1 MLPDPAPK
9 RNPAP
14 ADPLGQDTS
23 SYGMQEIKGRYVDLD
38 AREIY
43 GAVMTINADGRI
55 ERIDR
60 DPARD
65 KRGWFILPGFV
76 DAHVHIESSMLLPV
90 EFAKLAVV
98 HGTVATVSDPHEI
111 ANVLGAAGVEYM
123 LDNARHTPL
132 GIAFGAPSCVP
143 ATAHETAGA
152 TLDAASVARLL
163 ARPDIH
169 YLSEVMNYPGVLQGD
184 PEVTAKIAAARAAGK
199 PVDGHAPG
207 LRGAE
212 AAAYA
217 AAGITTDHECTTA
230 AEARDK
236 LAAGMKILIREGSA
250 ARNYAALEELIDE
263 FPDRLMFCTDDSHPD
278 DLLAGHINRLV
289 IRAVRGGHDLYDVLR
304 IACRNPVDHY
314 GLDVGRLRVGDRADF
329 IQVDDLRHFGIMG
342 TWINGRQVAEAGA
355 HLLPDHRPEPLNNFS
370 CSPKRP
376 EDFRAAPGPADG
388 KIRVIDVTDGELVTG
403 AREMAPVRD
412 AEGRPVAAPE
422 RDLLKLVVVNRYHDA
437 PPAVAFVHGMKLQRG
452 AIASSVAHDSHNIVA
467 VGVDDAAICRMV
479 NAVIASG
486 GGIAAGRDE
495 YLEVLPLPVAGI
507 MSLERGPQ
515 VAARYGEISG
525 FVRRKLR
532 CGVAAPFMTLS
543 FLALLVIPELKLS
556 DRGLFDGRT
565 FRPVDLW
572 L

>member
-1 MLPDPAPK
+1 
-9 RNPAP
+9 
-14 ADPLGQDTS
+14 
-23 SYGMQEIKGRYVDLD
+23 MQEIKGRFVDLD

-43 GAVMTINADGRI
+43 GVVMTIDDRGRI
-55 ERIDR
+55 AGIER

-111 ANVLGAAGVEYM
+111 ANVLGMEGIEYM

-132 GIAFGAPSCVP
+132 SINFGAPSCVP
-143 ATAHETAGA
+143 ATAFETAGA
-152 TLDAASVARLL
+152 VLDAAAVTELL
-163 ARPDIH
+163 GRPEIR
-169 YLSEVMNYPGVLQGD
+169 YLSEVMNYPGVLHGD
-184 PEVTAKIAAARAAGK
+184 AEVLAKIAAAKAAGK
-199 PVDGHAPG
+199 VVDGHAPG
-207 LRGAE
+207 LRGTE

-217 AAGITTDHECTTA
+217 AAGIRTDHECFTA

-278 DLLAGHINRLV
+278 DLMAGHINRLV
-289 IRAVRGGHDLYDVLR
+289 VRAVRGGHDLFNVLR

-314 GLDVGRLRVGDRADF
+314 GLDIGRLRVGDRADF

-342 TWINGRQVAEAGA
+342 TWIKGVRVSEAGA
-355 HLLPDHRPEPLNNFS
+355 HLLPDYRPEPINRFH

-376 EDFRAAPGPADG
+376 EDFRVAAGPEG
-388 KIRVIDVTDGELVTG
+388 GSLRVIGVIDGELVTEALELDPVLDETG
-403 AREMAPVRD
+403 A
-412 AEGRPVAAPE
+412 PVAAPE
-422 RDLLKLVVVNRYHDA
+422 RDLLKIAVINRYTDA
-437 PPAVAFVHGMKLQRG
+437 PPAVGFVRGMKLQRG
-452 AIASSVAHDSHNIVA
+452 ALASSVAHDSHNIVV
-467 VGVDDAAICRMV
+467 VGVDDETMCRV
-479 NAVIASG
+479 ANAVIAER
-486 GGIAAGRDE
+486 GGIAAGRHE

-507 MSLERGPQ
+507 MSAERGPQ
-515 VAARYGEISG
+515 VAARYAELTG
-525 FVRRKLR
+525 FARRKLR
-532 CGVAAPFMTLS
+532 CGLSSPFMTLS
-543 FLALLVIPELKLS
+543 FLALLVIPRLKLS
-556 DRGLFDGRT
+556 DRGLFDAQT

-572 L
+572 TIPGSSQT

>member
-1 MLPDPAPK
+1 
-9 RNPAP
+9 
-14 ADPLGQDTS
+14 
-23 SYGMQEIKGRYVDLD
+23 MQEIKGRYVDLD

-43 GAVMTINADGRI
+43 GVVMTIDDRGRI
-55 ERIDR
+55 AGIER

-111 ANVLGAAGVEYM
+111 ANVLGMEGIEYM

-132 GIAFGAPSCVP
+132 SINFGAPSCVP
-143 ATAHETAGA
+143 ATAFETAGA
-152 TLDAASVARLL
+152 VLDAAAVTELL
-163 ARPDIH
+163 GRPEIR
-169 YLSEVMNYPGVLQGD
+169 YLSEVMNYPGVLHGD
-184 PEVTAKIAAARAAGK
+184 AEVLAKIAAAKAAGK
-199 PVDGHAPG
+199 VVDGHAPG
-207 LRGAE
+207 LRGTE

-217 AAGITTDHECTTA
+217 AAGIRTDHECFTA

-278 DLLAGHINRLV
+278 DLMAGHINRLV
-289 IRAVRGGHDLYDVLR
+289 VRAVRGGHDLFNVLR

-314 GLDVGRLRVGDRADF
+314 GLDIGRLRVGDRADF

-342 TWINGRQVAEAGA
+342 TWIKGVRVSEAGA
-355 HLLPDHRPEPLNNFS
+355 HLLPDYRPEPINRFH

-376 EDFRAAPGPADG
+376 EDFRVAAGPEG
-388 KIRVIDVTDGELVTG
+388 GSLRVIGVIDGELVTEALELDPVLDETG
-403 AREMAPVRD
+403 A
-412 AEGRPVAAPE
+412 PVAAPE
-422 RDLLKLVVVNRYHDA
+422 RDLLKIAVINRYTDA
-437 PPAVAFVHGMKLQRG
+437 PPAVGFVRGMKLQRG
-452 AIASSVAHDSHNIVA
+452 ALASSVAHDSHNIVV
-467 VGVDDAAICRMV
+467 VGVDDETMCRV
-479 NAVIASG
+479 ANAVIAER
-486 GGIAAGRDE
+486 GGIAAGRHE

-507 MSLERGPQ
+507 MSAERGPQ
-515 VAARYGEISG
+515 VAARYAELTG
-525 FVRRKLR
+525 FARRKLR
-532 CGVAAPFMTLS
+532 CGLSSPFMTLS
-543 FLALLVIPELKLS
+543 FLALLVIPRLKLS
-556 DRGLFDGRT
+556 DRGLFDAQT

-572 L
+572 TIPGSSQT

>member
-1 MLPDPAPK
+1 
-9 RNPAP
+9 
-14 ADPLGQDTS
+14 
-23 SYGMQEIKGRYVDLD
+23 MQEIKGRYVDLD

-43 GAVMTINADGRI
+43 GAVVTIDDAGRI
-55 ERIDR
+55 ARIDR
-60 DPARD
+60 DPERD

-111 ANVLGAAGVEYM
+111 ANVMGLEGVEYM
-123 LDNARHTPL
+123 IDNARHTPL
-132 GIAFGAPSCVP
+132 SINFGAPSCVP
-143 ATAHETAGA
+143 ATFAETAGA
-152 TLDAASVARLL
+152 VLDAEAVAELVR
-163 ARPDIH
+163 RPEIR

-184 PEVTAKIAAARAAGK
+184 ADLLAKIAATHAAGK

-217 AAGITTDHECTTA
+217 AAGISTDHECFTA

-263 FPDRLMFCTDDSHPD
+263 FPDRIMFCTDDSHPD
-278 DLLAGHINRLV
+278 ALLAGHINRLV
-289 IRAVRGGHDLYDVLR
+289 IRAVRGGHDLFNVLR

-314 GLDVGRLRVGDRADF
+314 GLDIGRLRVGDRADF
-329 IQVDDLRHFGIMG
+329 IQVDDLRHFGIMA

-355 HLLPDHRPEPLNNFS
+355 HRLPDYRPEPINNFH
-370 CSPKRP
+370 CSPKSP
-376 EDFRAAPGPADG
+376 ADFRAAPGPAGG
-388 KIRVIDVTDGELVTG
+388 KIRVIGVTDGELVTE
-403 AREMAPVRD
+403 AREMTPVLD
-412 AEGRPVAAPE
+412 AEGRPVSAPE
-422 RDLLKLVVVNRYHDA
+422 RDLLKIVVVNRYQDA
-437 PPAVAFVHGMKLQRG
+437 PPAIGFVTGMKLQRG

-479 NAVIASG
+479 NAVIAEG

-507 MSLERGPQ
+507 MSAERGPQ
-515 VAARYGEISG
+515 VAARYGELSG

-532 CGVAAPFMTLS
+532 CGLEAPFMTLS
-543 FLALLVIPELKLS
+543 FLALLVIPSLKLS
-556 DRGLFDGRT
+556 DRGLFDGER
-565 FRPVDLW
+565 FVPVDLW
-572 L
+572 VREA